1 MSIST
6 RLFCVRRRKTSDR
19 YPVPFVPLHKG
30 TGVSDYALALLDTS
44 NEWPGAKLPR
54 KPTNIG
60 DINPFVFTVKAG
72 SFTAAA
78 ITLGMDWHCKTKV
91 RVVGG

>member
-1 MSIST
+1 M
-6 RLFCVRRRKTSDR
+6 
-19 YPVPFVPLHKG
+19 PFVPLHKG